1 MKTDSGQPD
10 GQPRATD
17 LPTITLYA
25 RLFTVVALGVTS
37 LLLAV
42 SQWIPEAEALVF
54 LTQNRRPLTDRLI
67 ALCVCWGV
75 ALLVATGVC
84 YWSRLGPTPKQRQ
97 RAVVQLFA
105 PLIVAAFLPILFV
118 RQAWEGRELAYLAY
132 LLCVGLCLER
142 LLHPAL
148 VILRRR
154 TRDFD
159 LVRDLKDAFTER
171 AAFRLTLF
179 LAASLA
185 IYYVF
190 RIGHLTNISHFKFQT
205 SSSDLAEY
213 DNLFFNA
220 LAGHPFRAPGVATRM
235 EDWSNLANHAE
246 PVMYLLLPFYAIAP
260 GAGALLWIQAGLI
273 GLTAI
278 PIFLLA
284 SARLGSWVGFA
295 FSAAF
300 LMMPVTQQPNF
311 YDFHFTS
318 AAIFFISWLL
328 YFVYRLGHE
337 PQKKSV
343 RVGVY
348 ASLLCSLLCREDIG
362 IGTAVIGVFLVYR
375 GVLVREGI
383 RITVLSGAY
392 FIGVKFWLMP
402 QFGTWWF
409 DDMYGQIKS
418 EGVDGFGSIVVTL
431 LSNQAFVLRAIMNE
445 PKALYL
451 LHMTVPVL
459 ALWLR
464 RPLLVLAIIPAMISS
479 LLVTDR
485 PPLFQASFQYS
496 YLWLGYTITASILA
510 VNKQRKGATAIAL
523 IVLALSLDVQKGVLL
538 GGERIMGG
546 FSMKDLVVRPQD
558 RQRMEQFKTIT
569 KLLPPTATVSVT
581 EREGPHISNR
591 LTFFSLKFALG
602 HDPEYL
608 LVADPGIRGEQAH
621 LKEALEAER
630 YGVIATEGPF
640 TLLKRG
646 ASTER
651 NGPLLRRIHG
661 RVKRKSSH

>member
-1 MKTDSGQPD
+1 MSTAKGQSDVRPGASD
-10 GQPRATD
+10 P
-17 LPTITLYA
+17 PTITLYA
-25 RLFTVVALGVTS
+25 RLFTVVALGVAS
-37 LLLAV
+37 LFLAASQLL
-42 SQWIPEAEALVF
+42 PEAAALSF
-54 LTQNRRPLTDRLI
+54 LTQNQRPRTDRLI
-67 ALCVCWGV
+67 ALGLCWGV
-75 ALLVATGVC
+75 ALLVAAGAC
-84 YWSRLGPTPKQRQ
+84 YWSRLGRTPKQRQ
-97 RAVVQLFA
+97 RAVLQVSA
-105 PLIVAAFLPILFV
+105 PLVIAAFLPILFV
-118 RQAWEGRELAYLAY
+118 REAWEGRELAYLAY

-142 LLHPAL
+142 LVHPAL
-148 VILRRR
+148 VVLRRR
-154 TRDFD
+154 TRDWD
-159 LVRDLKDAFTER
+159 LVRDLKASFSGR
-171 AAFRLTLF
+171 SAFRLALF
-179 LAASLA
+179 FAASLA
-185 IYYVF
+185 IYYVL

-220 LAGHPFRAPGVATRM
+220 LSGHPFRAPAVATRM

-260 GAGALLWIQAGLI
+260 GAGALLWIQAGLV

-278 PIFLLA
+278 PIYLLA

-295 FSAAF
+295 FSSAF

-318 AAIFFISWLL
+318 AALFFISWLL
-328 YFVYRLGHE
+328 YFVYRLRHE
-337 PQKKSV
+337 PQKKSL

-348 ASLLCSLLCREDIG
+348 ASLLFALLCREDIG

-375 GVLVREGI
+375 GVLVQEGI

-451 LHMTVPVL
+451 LHMTAPVL

-464 RPLLVLAIIPAMISS
+464 RPLLVLAVIPAMISS

-485 PPLFQASFQYS
+485 PPLFQSSFQYT
-496 YLWLGYTITASILA
+496 YLWLGYTIAASILA
-510 VNKQRKGATAIAL
+510 VNKKRKGATAIAL
-523 IVLALSLDVQKGVLL
+523 LVLALSLDVQKGLLL

-558 RQRMEQFKTIT
+558 RRRMEQFKTIT
-569 KLLPPTATVSVT
+569 KLLPRAATVSVT

-591 LTFFSLKFALG
+591 VTLFSLKFALG

-651 NGPLLRRIHG
+651 NGPLLRRVHG
-661 RVKRKSSH
+661 RVKRKSSR

>member
-1 MKTDSGQPD
+1 MKTASGKP
-10 GQPRATD
+10 GGRPLATD
-17 LPTITLYA
+17 VPTFTLYA
-25 RLFTVVALGVTS
+25 RLFTVVALGAAS
-37 LLLAV
+37 LFLAASQLL
-42 SQWIPEAEALVF
+42 PEAEALSF
-54 LTQNRRPLTDRLI
+54 LTQNRRPLTARL
-67 ALCVCWGV
+67 ASLGVCWGV
-75 ALLVATGVC
+75 ALLIAASAC

-97 RAVVQLFA
+97 RAVLRVSA
-105 PLIVAAFLPILFV
+105 PFVVAAFLPILFV
-118 RQAWEGRELAYLAY
+118 RQAWEGRDLAYLAY

-171 AAFRLTLF
+171 SAFRLALF
-179 LAASLA
+179 LTASFA
-185 IYYVF
+185 IYYVL
-190 RIGHLTNISHFKFQT
+190 RIGHLTNVSHFKFQT

-220 LAGHPFRAPGVATRM
+220 LSGHPFRAPGVATRM

-260 GAGALLWIQAGLI
+260 GAGALLWIQAGLV

-278 PIFLLA
+278 PIYLLA

-295 FSAAF
+295 FSTAF

-318 AAIFFISWLL
+318 AALFFISWLL
-328 YFVYRLGHE
+328 YFVYRLKHE
-337 PQKKSV
+337 PGKKSL
-343 RVGVY
+343 RAGVY
-348 ASLLCSLLCREDIG
+348 ASLMCSLLCREDIG
-362 IGTAVIGVFLVYR
+362 IGTAVIGVFLVFR
-375 GVLVREGI
+375 GVLVQEGI
-383 RITVLSGAY
+383 RITALSGAY
-392 FIGVKFWLMP
+392 FIGVKFLLMP

-451 LHMTVPVL
+451 LHMTAPVL

-464 RPLLVLAIIPAMISS
+464 RPLLVLAVIPAMISS

-485 PPLFQASFQYS
+485 PPLFQSSFQYT
-496 YLWLGYTITASILA
+496 YLWLGYTIAASILA
-510 VNKQRKGATAIAL
+510 VDKKRKGATAIAL
-523 IVLALSLDVQKGVLL
+523 IVLALSLDLQKGVLL
-538 GGERIMGG
+538 GGDRIMGG
-546 FSMKDLVVRPQD
+546 FSLKDLVVRPQD
-558 RQRMEQFKTIT
+558 RQRMKQFQAIT

-591 LTFFSLKFALG
+591 VTWFSLKFALG

-651 NGPLLRRIHG
+651 NGPLLRRVHG
-661 RVKRKSSH
+661 RVKRKSPR